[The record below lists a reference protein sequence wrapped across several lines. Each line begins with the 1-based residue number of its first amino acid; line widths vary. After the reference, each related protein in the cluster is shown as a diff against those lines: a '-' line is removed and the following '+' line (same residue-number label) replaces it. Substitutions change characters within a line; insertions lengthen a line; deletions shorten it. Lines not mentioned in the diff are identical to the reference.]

1 MKYEI
6 ATYSRTGGR
15 RMNQDRVAY
24 LEKSNSLL
32 IALADGL
39 GGHVGGE
46 VAAEIATEYAIHA
59 YKNIRQSII
68 TQPSSFLALTVIEA
82 HKQIFAKTLKTHP
95 GKQPRTTLVLCLVQE
110 GYAYWAHVGDSRLY
124 HIRDHEVATRTI
136 DHSPVEQMHQQGLIT
151 EEDMQ
156 HHPKKS
162 YLSNCIGGKHKPSI
176 TLGEETKL
184 HPGDNILLCSDGV
197 WEALNNEEII
207 PYLYQDDLDEG
218 IEELLLAAESKMGQT
233 CDNVTVASLRW
244 LDQITRAKPLQAAA
258 GKTVDQQ
265 LLWQEAKQKIR
276 DASQKNLAKNDDD
289 FVQTGIEDHQQQVIE
304 DAEKTLQDIEDFIK
318 SRNKKS

>member
-15 RMNQDRVAY
+15 RTNQDRVLY
-24 LEKSNSLL
+24 SEKNNSIL

-59 YKNIRQSII
+59 YKSIRQPVI
-68 TQPSSFLALTVIEA
+68 TQPSTFLALTVIEA
-82 HKQIFAKTLKTHP
+82 HKQIYAKTRKKFP

-124 HIRDHEVATRTI
+124 HIRHQKVETRTI
-136 DHSPVEQMHQQGLIT
+136 DHSPVERMHQQGLIS
-151 EEDMQ
+151 EEDMK

-184 HPGDNILLCSDGV
+184 LPGDNIMLCSDGV
-197 WEALNNEEII
+197 WEALNKNEFI
-207 PYLYQDDLDEG
+207 PYLEYADLDEG
-218 IEELLLAAESKMGQT
+218 LEELLHAAENKMSGAS
-233 CDNVTVASLRW
+233 DNITVASLRW
-244 LDQITRAKPLQAAA
+244 LDDVTTAKPLQGDS

-265 LLWQEAKQKIR
+265 SLWDEAKQKIK
-276 DASQKNLAKNDDD
+276 AGEANKPEPTGKNDP
-289 FVQTGIEDHQQQVIE
+289 QDHQQQVIE
-304 DAEKTLQDIEDFIK
+304 EAEKTLQDIEEFIK
-318 SRNKKS
+318 SRNSKS